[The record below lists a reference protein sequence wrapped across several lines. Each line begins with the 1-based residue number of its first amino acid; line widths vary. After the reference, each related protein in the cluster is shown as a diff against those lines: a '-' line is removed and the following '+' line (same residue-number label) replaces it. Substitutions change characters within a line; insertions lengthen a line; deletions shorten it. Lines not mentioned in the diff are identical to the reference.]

1 MSSNSS
7 ARPMTPENSVEAL
20 TARAKQTLHLGTYA
34 PTRKSNQKDR
44 PVTTVP
50 SFLTN
55 RPRSGGLAYG
65 YYPSKEAQRQTL
77 FELDMLT
84 AFETFENDN
93 ELTNYLE
100 EEIVEG
106 PPAKLLKKEGPQ

>member
-1 MSSNSS
+1 
-7 ARPMTPENSVEAL
+7 MTPENSVEAL

-34 PTRKSNQKDR
+34 PTRKSNRKDR

-55 RPRSGGLAYG
+55 RPPSGGLAYG

-84 AFETFENDN
+84 AFETFEKDN
-93 ELTNYLE
+93 ELINYLE
-100 EEIVEG
+100 EEIVKR
-106 PPAKLLKKEGPQ
+106 PASKRLKIEEPQ